1 MVSMITIIG
10 TGHVFKLSEPI
21 MFLIKHIW
29 PEAVLVELDYTRYKM
44 LTERQE
50 AGEKPD
56 EPETKAPWIYRRAA
70 KYQQKIAE
78 ENGSDAGSELVTAV
92 LTGEQIGAKVAFID
106 TNATQVMND
115 MWEEMPFRERMRYS
129 LSSFTDGFRGKKRAD
144 AVVKDFGENEE
155 AMIAD
160 MRRRYPTLVRKLID
174 ERNASMAE
182 QIRSYAKEYNNI
194 VVVCGDAHVEGI
206 SAILS
211 DLPIKKIR
219 LRDITDKERLDRI
232 RSEAWNHEGDTE

>member
-44 LTERQE
+44 LTEHQ
-50 AGEKPD
+50 GIDTKPE
-56 EPETKAPWIYRRAA
+56 EPTEKAPWIYRRAA
-70 KYQQKIAE
+70 KYQQKIAK
-78 ENGSDAGSELVTAV
+78 ENGSDAGSELVTAA

-106 TNATQVMND
+106 TNASQVMNE
-115 MWEEMPFRERMRYS
+115 MWEEMPFREKMRYS
-129 LSSFTDGFRGKKRAD
+129 ISTYTDGFRGKKRAD

-182 QIRSYAKEYNNI
+182 QIRSYAKEYEKI

-219 LRDITDKERLDRI
+219 LRDITDKKRLDRI